1 MRAADAYRARRR
13 EEEDCLL
20 VAELE
25 HPLIA
30 QLKLKRC
37 APRLDATAWRATEN
51 CLLGDRR
58 FYISARLTRRP
69 GARESPGDDAT
80 YVSIH
85 QQKDGRHDFVCLAH
99 VLRGQTP
106 LRVFDEAEVKGRGR
120 LFYARPRKAQ
130 SLSQIDATPT
140 TLWDYPELAPHGTW
154 TNYSVVPWL
163 CLGRTAAVIL
173 SDEETLCR
181 ELPDERIFEHLRLVI
196 NCHQDRP
203 GRAYRAGAPWA
214 SGKSPDVVAHA
225 VHTWYSTDRE
235 RTNQKIDRI
244 NERMWATLQ
253 EGGTVAIHCLAGIHR
268 AAMITACHFLYRHH
282 VLGHTNIP
290 CDEAEIYRKLIS
302 VRPHVSPAY
311 QDILRGYKAHVLG
324 NK

>member
-1 MRAADAYRARRR
+1 MRAVDAYRARRR

-30 QLKLKRC
+30 QLKLKRS
-37 APRLDATAWRATEN
+37 ARLDATAWRATEKAT
-51 CLLGDRR
+51 GGS
-58 FYISARLTRRP
+58 ISLSKL
-69 GARESPGDDAT
+69 RESPGDDAT
-80 YVSIH
+80 YISIH
-85 QQKDGRHDFVCLAH
+85 QQKDGRHDFVCLRD
-99 VLRGQTP
+99 VLNQHNP

-181 ELPDERIFEHLRLVI
+181 ELPDERIFEPLRLVI

-253 EGGTVAIHCLAGIHR
+253 QGGTVAIHCLAGIHR

>member
-30 QLKLKRC
+30 QLKLKRS
-37 APRLDATAWRATEN
+37 ARLDATAWRATEKAT
-51 CLLGDRR
+51 GGS
-58 FYISARLTRRP
+58 ISLSKL
-69 GARESPGDDAT
+69 RESPGDDAT

-85 QQKDGRHDFVCLAH
+85 QQKDGRHDFVCLRD
-99 VLRGQTP
+99 VLNQHNP

-120 LFYARPRKAQ
+120 LFCAARKAQ
-130 SLSQIDATPT
+130 NLSQIGATPT

-181 ELPDERIFEHLRLVI
+181 QLPDERIFEHLRLVI

-203 GRAYRAGAPWA
+203 GRAYRAGAPLGFWQKPGRRRA
-214 SGKSPDVVAHA
+214 RGAHG
-225 VHTWYSTDRE
+225 YSTDQ
-235 RTNQKIDRI
+235 RT
-244 NERMWATLQ
+244 
-253 EGGTVAIHCLAGIHR
+253 
-268 AAMITACHFLYRHH
+268 
-282 VLGHTNIP
+282 
-290 CDEAEIYRKLIS
+290 DEPE
-302 VRPHVSPAY
+302 
-311 QDILRGYKAHVLG
+311 D
-324 NK
+324 

>member
-30 QLKLKRC
+30 QLKLKRS
-37 APRLDATAWRATEN
+37 ARLDATAWRATEKAT
-51 CLLGDRR
+51 GGS
-58 FYISARLTRRP
+58 ISLSKL
-69 GARESPGDDAT
+69 RESPGDDAT

-140 TLWDYPELAPHGTW
+140 KLWDYPELAPTAR
-154 TNYSVVPWL
+154 
-163 CLGRTAAVIL
+163 GRTIA
-173 SDEETLCR
+173 SC
-181 ELPDERIFEHLRLVI
+181 
-196 NCHQDRP
+196 P
-203 GRAYRAGAPWA
+203 GC
-214 SGKSPDVVAHA
+214 V
-225 VHTWYSTDRE
+225 
-235 RTNQKIDRI
+235 
-244 NERMWATLQ
+244 
-253 EGGTVAIHCLAGIHR
+253 
-268 AAMITACHFLYRHH
+268 
-282 VLGHTNIP
+282 
-290 CDEAEIYRKLIS
+290 
-302 VRPHVSPAY
+302 
-311 QDILRGYKAHVLG
+311 
-324 NK
+324 

>member
-1 MRAADAYRARRR
+1 MIVLDLKELTLAD
-13 EEEDCLL
+13 L
-20 VAELE
+20 
-25 HPLIA
+25 
-30 QLKLKRC
+30 
-37 APRLDATAWRATEN
+37 
-51 CLLGDRR
+51 
-58 FYISARLTRRP
+58 
-69 GARESPGDDAT
+69 
-80 YVSIH
+80 
-85 QQKDGRHDFVCLAH
+85 
-99 VLRGQTP
+99 
-106 LRVFDEAEVKGRGR
+106 
-120 LFYARPRKAQ
+120 
-130 SLSQIDATPT
+130 
-140 TLWDYPELAPHGTW
+140 
-154 TNYSVVPWL
+154 
-163 CLGRTAAVIL
+163 TAAVIL

-203 GRAYRAGAPWA
+203 GRAYKAGAPWA

-253 EGGTVAIHCLAGIHR
+253 AGGTVAIHCLAGIHR